1 MKFRPATTADVPA
14 ITALT
19 NLAYAGGHRD
29 HAGGHRDH
37 AGRQSTK
44 AWTHEGTLFDEA
56 RTSDAEIAG
65 QLAAPGAMFLLG
77 FDGDQLVA
85 SALLKF
91 TGDSGYLGML
101 SVHPD
106 AQAGGVGKQMLAEA
120 ERMAIER
127 GCTKMTMMVIATHR
141 PELVSYYQRRGYALT
156 GRYGQ
161 FSRAAVKAHAEE
173 IGMRLEWMEKKLG
186 GQSPT
191 R

>member
-1 MKFRPATTADVPA
+1 MSTLKFRPATAADVPA

-19 NLAYAGGHRD
+19 NLAYAGNNSG
-29 HAGGHRDH
+29 
-37 AGRQSTK
+37 K

-56 RTSDAEIAG
+56 RTNDAEIAG

-77 FDGDQLVA
+77 FEGDRLVA

-91 TGDSGYLGML
+91 SDAEGYLGML
-101 SVHPD
+101 SVHPE

-127 GCTKMTMMVIATHR
+127 GCIKMTMMVIATHR
-141 PELVSYYQRRGYALT
+141 PELVSYYQRRGYVLT

-161 FSRAAVKAHAEE
+161 FSRPAVKAYAEE
-173 IGMRLEWMEKKLG
+173 IGMRLEWMEKTLR
-186 GQSPT
+186 S
-191 R
+191 